1 MEVMPH
7 VLTDSSVLSSGS
19 GEMKRAVEYLRNWDF
34 VFSEDDIATAIFQQ
48 MFVRLLHNI
57 YADEMGEELLH
68 DFVILGNIPIRVTH
82 RLLEEGKS
90 PWFDNIS
97 TSVVETK
104 SDIIRNSL
112 GEALDSLRS
121 RFGHDTR
128 NWRWGEMHTLTISHP
143 FGLVKPLDRIFNIG
157 PFPMGGGPTTVM
169 SAEYDFNNPFGVTV
183 ASSFRMVYDFGKPDE
198 VQTIL
203 PSGQSGQVFSSHYD
217 DQTASWLNGTCKIFR
232 SDSLSMVSSR
242 WLRLVLK
249 ASP

>member
-1 MEVMPH
+1 MELMSH
-7 VLTDSSVLSSGS
+7 VLTDSSVVSDDS
-19 GEMKRAVEYLRNWDF
+19 GELKRAVEYLRNWNF

-48 MFVRLLHNI
+48 MFVRLLQNI
-57 YADEMGEELLH
+57 YLDEMGEELLH
-68 DFVILGNIPIRVTH
+68 DFVILGNIPIRVTN
-82 RLLEEGKS
+82 RLLLEGDS

-104 SDIIRNSL
+104 SDIIRTSL
-112 GEALDSLRS
+112 IEALEALRS
-121 RFGHDTR
+121 RFGNDTR

-169 SAEYDFNNPFGVTV
+169 SAEYDINKPFDVTV

-198 VQTIL
+198 MQTVL
-203 PSGQSGQVFSSHYD
+203 PSGQSGQVFNSHYD
-217 DQTASWLNGTCKIFR
+217 DQTAMWLNGAYKSFR
-232 SDSLSMVSSR
+232 SDSLSVASSS
-242 WLRLVLK
+242 WLHLVLK